1 MIRKTRKLFYV
12 MVIMKKNVQRA
23 LGAAFLLFIT
33 VIGIYSGNVLMIVC
47 TILASVIILFFCR
60 GMSTDQEQRLVQD
73 IIRTECQY
81 FTESETELQ
90 QKLAEGKLRF
100 LVEWWEKDEFFIPEN
115 GHLLFIFSDSTSFDF
130 YLHRET
136 VDKLAPLLSRFGI
149 EWKCRYQCDFSSR
162 ILFPPPY
169 AGQPFYTSKGSV
181 RDDIEL

>member
-1 MIRKTRKLFYV
+1 MIRKARKLFYV

-33 VIGIYSGNVLMIVC
+33 VIGIYSGNV
-47 TILASVIILFFCR
+47 
-60 GMSTDQEQRLVQD
+60 
-73 IIRTECQY
+73 
-81 FTESETELQ
+81 
-90 QKLAEGKLRF
+90 
-100 LVEWWEKDEFFIPEN
+100 
-115 GHLLFIFSDSTSFDF
+115 
-130 YLHRET
+130 
-136 VDKLAPLLSRFGI
+136 